1 MHELKNHV
9 EQRAQ
14 NTSATERATG
24 LSQIDRRRWVPAGL
38 TAGLAASVAAA
49 VLVLNPAG
57 GAGSAVAGRHGAESP
72 ATAGDSLNRIST
84 VAYTLKRE
92 PHGTVSVTIRDA
104 GAKRPDLTRLQQ
116 DLKRM
121 GVNARVYQDDPTC
134 QLDQGEDP
142 ELGYTTLKA
151 IDFHHRDGAFTATIR
166 PDKFPTGTHLEI
178 IFPPLPKGSPLID
191 MIAVG
196 LRNGEAPDCRHT
208 ILLRKSEL
216 LPASTATT
224 PGEIVPDHS

>member
-9 EQRAQ
+9 EERAQ
-14 NTSATERATG
+14 DASATERAPRPSRTH
-24 LSQIDRRRWVPAGL
+24 RRRWVPAGL

-49 VLVLNPAG
+49 VLVLNLAG
-57 GAGSAVAGRHGAESP
+57 GAGSAVAGRGTAGLP
-72 ATAGDSLNRIST
+72 ATAGSPLDRIST
-84 VAYTLKRE
+84 VAYTLNRD
-92 PHGTVSVTIRDA
+92 PHGTVNVTIRDA
-104 GAKRPDLTRLQQ
+104 GAERPDLTRLQQ

-134 QLDQGEDP
+134 QPDQGEDP

-178 IFPPLPKGSPLID
+178 VFPPLPKGSPLID
-191 MIAVG
+191 TIAFG
-196 LRNGEAPDCRHT
+196 LSNGEAPGCRHMFF
-208 ILLRKSEL
+208 SEGA
-216 LPASTATT
+216 LPASTVTT
-224 PGEIVPDHS
+224 PGEIVPDRS